1 MRVANYYNNS
11 DVRIEERPVP
21 KIGAGELLLRTRSA
35 GICGSDVMEWYRA
48 GKAVRVLGH
57 EISGEIVEVGQGIT
71 QYKVGDRI
79 AASHHVPCFECHF
92 CRLGHH
98 TLCDMIHQTNFDPGG
113 FAEWIRLP
121 KINVQFGVYRLP
133 DAVSFEEATLI
144 EPLACVVRGQEKA
157 AVRGGQTVLIMGCG
171 PAGLLHVALAKN
183 QGVERI
189 IATDVV
195 PFRLETAKRFGADR
209 TFLADE
215 LSPQKLR
222 KENEGRLADVVIT
235 CVGVE
240 KANQEALTSV
250 DRGGTV
256 LFFAPVSQ
264 QQHLNLQLNDLFWQ
278 RGVTL
283 MSSYAASPEN
293 HRIALDLIQ
302 SGKIRAKEFISHRLG
317 LSEIQ
322 AGFDLVVNAKDSL
335 KVVLDPA
342 R

>member
-1 MRVANYYNNS
+1 
-11 DVRIEERPVP
+11 
-21 KIGAGELLLRTRSA
+21 
-35 GICGSDVMEWYRA
+35 
-48 GKAVRVLGH
+48 
-57 EISGEIVEVGQGIT
+57 T

-171 PAGLLHVALAKN
+171 PAGLHHVALAKN